1 MSGKR
6 RDEAA
11 EMYQQPG
18 VTKIKRPAVRSL
30 ADEGRIDLKRVRLLL
45 WNVKGGIDMPNLYPY
60 RQLYLIGV
68 RLRAWNRVMRT
79 VGVNWSIL
87 HAFATQRRHVA

>member
-30 ADEGRIDLKRVRLLL
+30 AEEGRIDLKRVRLHPS
-45 WNVKGGIDMPNLYPY
+45 NVKEGIDLLNIYPDH
-60 RQLYLIGV
+60 QLCV
-68 RLRAWNRVMRT
+68 R
-79 VGVNWSIL
+79 
-87 HAFATQRRHVA
+87 

>member
-30 ADEGRIDLKRVRLLL
+30 AEDGRIDLKRVRHCHA
-45 WNVKGGIDMPNLYPY
+45 NAVYRTSKSGI
-60 RQLYLIGV
+60 
-68 RLRAWNRVMRT
+68 
-79 VGVNWSIL
+79 
-87 HAFATQRRHVA
+87 

>member
-6 RDEAA
+6 RDEAV

-30 ADEGRIDLKRVRLLL
+30 AVDGRIDLKRVSCLLTD
-45 WNVKGGIDMPNLYPY
+45 VDK
-60 RQLYLIGV
+60 
-68 RLRAWNRVMRT
+68 RALAYNDT
-79 VGVNWSIL
+79 
-87 HAFATQRRHVA
+87 